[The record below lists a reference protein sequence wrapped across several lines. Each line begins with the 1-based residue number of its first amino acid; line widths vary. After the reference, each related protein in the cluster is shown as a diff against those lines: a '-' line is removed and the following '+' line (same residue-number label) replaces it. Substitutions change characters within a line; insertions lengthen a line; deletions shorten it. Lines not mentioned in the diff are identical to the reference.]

1 MPEVGF
7 TRPLKS
13 MISLVLDPD
22 PGVRTRAS
30 AHEPTWRHHRRA
42 PSVAGWPRHTADSAP
57 IETKQEDDDV
67 VGIGIIGTGKQGTDH
82 ARRIGSLGDKARL
95 VAVHDLD
102 GGLAEAV
109 ATECGARVAGD
120 DQALIEDPEVDA
132 VIVASNTETHVKYVL
147 ACIAAGKPVMTEKP
161 LGITVPSCE
170 LVLEAE
176 MEADRRFTTV
186 GFMRRYDP
194 EYGRLK
200 RTLDDDA
207 IGTPLVM
214 HCIHRNPSVPRT
226 FATRQ
231 TLTDTVIHEI
241 DIARWLLD
249 DEIVSV
255 ALEKPRHEPSVTHQL
270 ADPLLVR
277 LAARSGA
284 RVDIEVFSNAG
295 YGYDVRCEVLG
306 TKGYVAMGPRGHDLV
321 TAETAP
327 EQGFPSDWLE
337 RFRPAYDAEIS
348 DWVDSLDDG
357 RLTANAWDGFA
368 ATVVAEALV
377 RALQT
382 GHREAVSVGP
392 QPDLY
397 R

>member
-1 MPEVGF
+1 MAP
-7 TRPLKS
+7 TP
-13 MISLVLDPD
+13 
-22 PGVRTRAS
+22 AS
-30 AHEPTWRHHRRA
+30 TAPQPT
-42 PSVAGWPRHTADSAP
+42 T
-57 IETKQEDDDV
+57 TQEDDDV
-67 VGIGIIGTGKQGTDH
+67 VGIGIIGTGKQGSDH

-95 VAVHDLD
+95 VAVHDVD
-102 GGLAEAV
+102 RELAEAV
-109 ATECGARVAGD
+109 AIECGARYAD
-120 DQALIEDPEVDA
+120 SDQALIDDPEVEA
-132 VIVASNTETHVKYVL
+132 VIVASNTETHVQFVL
-147 ACIAAGKPVMTEKP
+147 ACIAAGKPVLTEKP

-170 LVLEAE
+170 LVLDAE
-176 MEADRRFTTV
+176 IAAGRRFTTV

-200 RTLDDDA
+200 ATVDEGI
-207 IGTPLVM
+207 IGTPLVL
-214 HCIHRNPSVPRT
+214 HCIHRNPSMPRT

-249 DEIVSV
+249 EEIVSV

-277 LAARSGA
+277 LEAKSGA
-284 RVDIEVFSNAG
+284 RVDVEVFSNAG

-306 TKGYVAMGPRGHDLV
+306 TKGYVAMGPRNHELV
-321 TAETAP
+321 TTESAP
-327 EQGFPSDWLE
+327 DQGFPADWLE
-337 RFRPAYDAEIS
+337 RFQHAYDAEIS
-348 DWVDSLDDG
+348 NWVDSLHAE
-357 RLTANAWDGFA
+357 RPTASAWDGYA

-392 QPDLY
+392 RPELY
-397 R
+397 G